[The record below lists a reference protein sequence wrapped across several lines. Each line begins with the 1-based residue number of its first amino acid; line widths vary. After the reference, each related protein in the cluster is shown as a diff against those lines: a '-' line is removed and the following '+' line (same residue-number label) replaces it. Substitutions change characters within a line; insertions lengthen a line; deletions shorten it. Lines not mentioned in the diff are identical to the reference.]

1 MALPVLTRVTLTWPV
16 PTRAW
21 SAEVIPTVAE
31 LMIARATTVGATSAA
46 ATTVG
51 PTRVEPTRV
60 EPTSVAPTDISATSN
75 VSTRAA
81 RVGPHPSG
89 CPPTDPVT
97 TGAAAGEL
105 GQERPEMLLDDW
117 RIR

>member
-31 LMIARATTVGATSAA
+31 PMIAR